1 MGSLLALLSSF
12 LWGTADYL
20 AGNLSKK
27 YRALAVTGVS
37 QFFGLLFGVT
47 VIAIGTQFGSPFLKP
62 TLEWDGY
69 FVAGVIAGISGFIG
83 LLAFYSGLATGRMG
97 VVSPI
102 SSLSVLIPLT
112 VAYVQGER
120 ASTLQAVG
128 ISVALLGAFLA
139 SGPEIKGGLPI
150 KPLVF
155 AVIAAFGFG
164 GALTFI
170 AIGAKIDSMHTMTSM
185 RVASVTVCIVIAIS
199 FRTIGGFAIRVFP
212 LLVFIGV
219 ADFLANFFLGVA
231 TTKGLVSV
239 ALVLGSLF
247 PIVTALLAFK
257 FLHERLHKVQY
268 LGIFFAIL
276 GVCLISAG

>member
-1 MGSLLALLSSF
+1 MGSLIALLSSL

-20 AGNLSKK
+20 AGNLSKR

-37 QFFGLLFGVT
+37 QFFGLLFGVS
-47 VIAIGTQFGSPFLKP
+47 VIAIGTQFGSPFIRP
-62 TLEWDGY
+62 TLQWDGY
-69 FVAGVIAGISGFIG
+69 FVAGAIAGVSGFIG

-112 VAYVQGER
+112 VAYAQGER
-120 ASTLQAVG
+120 ATTLQTIG
-128 ISVALLGAFLA
+128 ITVALLGAFLA
-139 SGPEIKGGLPI
+139 SGPEIKGGLPV
-150 KPLVF
+150 KPLIF

-185 RVASVTVCIVIAIS
+185 RVASVSICIVLALT
-199 FRTIGGFAIRVFP
+199 FRTIGGFTAKLFP
-212 LLVFIGV
+212 LLIFIGV
-219 ADFLANFFLGVA
+219 ADFLANFLLGVA
-231 TTKGLVSV
+231 TTKGLVSI

-257 FLHERLHKVQY
+257 FLNERLHKVQY

-276 GVCLISAG
+276 GVSFIAIG